1 MRPPGIKSLSHQ
13 SSHKSNFRESWDAK
27 MLGLSKNTRDV
38 GIKIR
43 RSTANT
49 FLQFN
54 TNFPTSP
61 PT

>member
-13 SSHKSNFRESWDAK
+13 PSLKSNFRESWDAK

-43 RSTANT
+43 
-49 FLQFN
+49 
-54 TNFPTSP
+54 
-61 PT
+61 